1 MPIVKAEA
9 MDYYDSSI
17 QVTLAALKM
26 SAQPTVSLGG
36 FEITSPVGL
45 RLKCGWKPVNVSR
58 QHLVVVEE
66 DAESEA
72 KEQKDVEC

>member
-9 MDYYDSSI
+9 MDYYGSSI

-26 SAQPTVSLGG
+26 SAQPTASLGG

-45 RLKCGWKPVNVSR
+45 RLKSVWKPVNVSG
-58 QHLVVVEE
+58 QPLVAAEE

-72 KEQKDVEC
+72 KEQKDENM